1 MGLRL
6 KFNLV
11 ILATFLVGFC
21 ATALLLNW
29 RFDHDARE
37 EALASARIMIEA
49 ADAIRNYTSKEV
61 TPVVGHELEGK
72 FVRASV
78 PAFAARAH
86 FAALKSESPE
96 YSYKEAA
103 LNPTNL
109 ENRTADWEADIV
121 STFRQPHS
129 PREIISERNTP
140 TGPQLNLARPITVSE
155 ESCLACHSQPSAAPA
170 SMTAL
175 YGTANGFGWHLHE
188 VIGAQ
193 IVSLPLSAPLGKAHR
208 TLALF
213 LLLLTG
219 IFAVM
224 MVMLNVLLH
233 YLIIQP
239 VRTISSAATDISL
252 GHVAPELRLKGND
265 EISMLFSAFNRMR
278 RSVEHAMRM
287 LEEHE
292 SLAGAK
298 S

>member
-1 MGLRL
+1 
-6 KFNLV
+6 
-11 ILATFLVGFC
+11 
-21 ATALLLNW
+21 
-29 RFDHDARE
+29 
-37 EALASARIMIEA
+37 
-49 ADAIRNYTSKEV
+49 
-61 TPVVGHELEGK
+61 
-72 FVRASV
+72 
-78 PAFAARAH
+78 
-86 FAALKSESPE
+86 
-96 YSYKEAA
+96 
-103 LNPTNL
+103 
-109 ENRTADWEADIV
+109 
-121 STFRQPHS
+121 
-129 PREIISERNTP
+129 
-140 TGPQLNLARPITVSE
+140 
-155 ESCLACHSQPSAAPA
+155 
-170 SMTAL
+170 MTAL

-265 EISMLFSAFNRMR
+265 ELSMLFSAFNRMR

-292 SLAGAK
+292 SLCRRKVQMGRSRSMNRKIPLCTLYGDKAHLIV
-298 S
+298 

>member
-86 FAALKSESPE
+86 FAALKSEFPE
-96 YSYKEAA
+96 FSYKEAA

-129 PREIISERNTP
+129 AREIISERNTP
-140 TGPQLNLARPITVSE
+140 TGPQLNLARPLTVSE

-170 SMTAL
+170 SMTAV

-265 EISMLFSAFNRMR
+265 EISMLFSA
-278 RSVEHAMRM
+278 
-287 LEEHE
+287 L
-292 SLAGAK
+292 
-298 S
+298 

>member
-121 STFRQPHS
+121 
-129 PREIISERNTP
+129 RNGT
-140 TGPQLNLARPITVSE
+140 Q
-155 ESCLACHSQPSAAPA
+155 
-170 SMTAL
+170 MT
-175 YGTANGFGWHLHE
+175 
-188 VIGAQ
+188 
-193 IVSLPLSAPLGKAHR
+193 
-208 TLALF
+208 
-213 LLLLTG
+213 
-219 IFAVM
+219 
-224 MVMLNVLLH
+224 
-233 YLIIQP
+233 
-239 VRTISSAATDISL
+239 
-252 GHVAPELRLKGND
+252 
-265 EISMLFSAFNRMR
+265 
-278 RSVEHAMRM
+278 
-287 LEEHE
+287 
-292 SLAGAK
+292 
-298 S
+298 